1 MAFLSDKVDFE
12 IKMKGQRIKELIP
25 LGLIVIALIYTA
37 IVVMTTDIILTH
49 QHWIAYGLTLIV
61 LITYFL
67 NKKIS
72 NIILGLTIILGLLN
86 AVAFTPT
93 IMTIGGGL
101 RFTALDAEV
110 MIGIQL
116 FSLLVFL
123 TFIYAHRQGF
133 MTWINK
139 DGL

>member
-1 MAFLSDKVDFE
+1 MTRQK
-12 IKMKGQRIKELIP
+12 IKELIP
-25 LGLIVIALIYTA
+25 LGLVVPALVYTT
-37 IVVMTTDIILTH
+37 ITVLTTDTVLTH
-49 QHWIAYGLTLIV
+49 QHWIAYGPTSVV
-61 LITYFL
+61 LVIYFL
-67 NKKIS
+67 SKRIS

-86 AVAFTPT
+86 VLAFTPT

-101 RFTALDAEV
+101 RFNAMDAEV

-116 FSLLVFL
+116 FSLVVFL

-133 MTWINK
+133 MAWINK

>member
-1 MAFLSDKVDFE
+1 
-12 IKMKGQRIKELIP
+12 MKGQKIRELVP
-25 LGLIVIALIYTA
+25 LGLIVLALIYTA
-37 IVVMTTDIILTH
+37 ITVLTTDIVLTH
-49 QHWIAYGLTLIV
+49 QHWIAYGLTLVV
-61 LITYFL
+61 LVTFFL

-72 NIILGLTIILGLLN
+72 NIVLGMTIILGLLN
-86 AVAFTPT
+86 IVAFTPS

-101 RFTALDAEV
+101 RFNAMDAEI

-116 FSLLVFL
+116 FSLVVFL

-133 MTWINK
+133 MAWINK

>member
-1 MAFLSDKVDFE
+1 
-12 IKMKGQRIKELIP
+12 MKGQNIKELIP
-25 LGLIVIALIYTA
+25 LGLIVMALIYTT
-37 IVVMTTDIILTH
+37 ITVLTTDIILTH
-49 QHWIAYGLTLIV
+49 QHWIAYGLTLVV
-61 LITYFL
+61 LVTLFI
-67 NKKIS
+67 NKRIS

-86 AVAFTPT
+86 IVAFTPT

-101 RFTALDAEV
+101 RFNAMDAEV

-116 FSLLVFL
+116 FSLIIFL

-133 MTWINK
+133 MAWINK

>member
-1 MAFLSDKVDFE
+1 
-12 IKMKGQRIKELIP
+12 
-25 LGLIVIALIYTA
+25 VIL
-37 IVVMTTDIILTH
+37 
-49 QHWIAYGLTLIV
+49 
-61 LITYFL
+61 FL

-86 AVAFTPT
+86 IVAFTPT

-101 RFTALDAEV
+101 RFNGMDAEV

-116 FSLLVFL
+116 FSLVVFL
-123 TFIYAHRQGF
+123 TFIYAHRRGF
-133 MTWINK
+133 MAWINK

>member
-1 MAFLSDKVDFE
+1 
-12 IKMKGQRIKELIP
+12 MKGQKIKELIP
-25 LGLIVIALIYTA
+25 LGLIVVALIYTA
-37 IVVMTTDIILTH
+37 ITVLTTDTILTH
-49 QHWIAYGLTLIV
+49 QHWIAYGLTLVV
-61 LITYFL
+61 LVTLFL

-72 NIILGLTIILGLLN
+72 NIILGLTIVLGLLN
-86 AVAFTPT
+86 IVAFTPT

-101 RFTALDAEV
+101 RFNAMDAEV

-116 FSLLVFL
+116 FSLVVFL

-133 MTWINK
+133 MSWINK

>member
-1 MAFLSDKVDFE
+1 MN
-12 IKMKGQRIKELIP
+12 GQRIKELIP
-25 LGLIVIALIYTA
+25 LGLVVGGLIYTA
-37 IVVMTTDIILTH
+37 VVVLTTDIILTY

-61 LITYFL
+61 LAMFFL
-67 NKKIS
+67 NKKVS

-86 AVAFTPT
+86 VIAFTPT
-93 IMTIGGGL
+93 ITTIGGGL
-101 RFTALDAEV
+101 RFNALDAEV

-123 TFIYAHRQGF
+123 TFIYAHRQSF

>member
-1 MAFLSDKVDFE
+1 
-12 IKMKGQRIKELIP
+12 MKGQKIKELIP
-25 LGLIVIALIYTA
+25 LGLIVVALIYTA
-37 IVVMTTDIILTH
+37 ITVMTTDIVLTH
-49 QHWIAYGLTLIV
+49 QHWIAYGLTSIV
-61 LITYFL
+61 LVTIFL

-86 AVAFTPT
+86 VLAFTPT

-101 RFTALDAEV
+101 RFNAMEAEV

-116 FSLLVFL
+116 FSLVVFL
-123 TFIYAHRQGF
+123 TFIYAHRQVF
-133 MTWINK
+133 TAWINK

>member
-1 MAFLSDKVDFE
+1 
-12 IKMKGQRIKELIP
+12 MKGQKIKELIP
-25 LGLIVIALIYTA
+25 LGLIVVALIYTA
-37 IVVMTTDIILTH
+37 ITVLTTDTILTH
-49 QHWIAYGLTLIV
+49 QHWIAYGLTLLV
-61 LITYFL
+61 LVILFL

-86 AVAFTPT
+86 IVAFTPT

-101 RFTALDAEV
+101 RFNGMDAEV

-116 FSLLVFL
+116 FSLVVFL
-123 TFIYAHRQGF
+123 TFIYAHRRGF
-133 MTWINK
+133 MAWINK

>member
-1 MAFLSDKVDFE
+1 
-12 IKMKGQRIKELIP
+12 MKGQKIKELVP
-25 LGLIVIALIYTA
+25 LGLIGLALIYTA
-37 IVVMTTDIILTH
+37 ITVLTTDIVLTH
-49 QHWIAYGLTLIV
+49 QHWIAYGLTLVV
-61 LITYFL
+61 LVTFFL

-86 AVAFTPT
+86 IVAFTPT

-101 RFTALDAEV
+101 RFNAMDAEV

-116 FSLLVFL
+116 FSLVVFL
-123 TFIYAHRQGF
+123 TFIYAHRHGF
-133 MTWINK
+133 MAWINK